1 MYIVSLFCI
10 TESQIYELVASESI
24 QIYATD
30 SRIVSDAL
38 VMADGGCTIS
48 NTLDVS
54 VSTSM
59 SESVQYSKK
68 TGRHSCNA
76 FY

>member
-10 TESQIYELVASESI
+10 TESQIYELVASESV

-38 VMADGGCTIS
+38 VMADGGRTIS
-48 NTLDVS
+48 NTLV
-54 VSTSM
+54 VPVPTSM
-59 SESVQYSKK
+59 SESEQYSKK